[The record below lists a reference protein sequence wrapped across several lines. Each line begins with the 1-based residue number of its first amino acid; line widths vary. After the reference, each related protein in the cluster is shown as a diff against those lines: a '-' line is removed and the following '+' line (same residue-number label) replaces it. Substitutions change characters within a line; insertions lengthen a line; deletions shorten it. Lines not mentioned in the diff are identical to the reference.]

1 MSGATRL
8 YLFAAAIMVVAIF
21 FYWIQPT
28 RRAAVMAYSRNL
40 FGLLVLISAGISLVI
55 WSVTLERSDYTFE
68 RKSTPIAIAIAF
80 DLSPSMLAIPDPGLG
95 IAQPPRFERGKAV
108 LLDYL
113 RSLEEQGQPVI
124 VAVLGFTK
132 NASIIMG
139 WDQSTAQVYDTLD
152 YAVSPDLFGSSGTS
166 MEAAAKSLLAV
177 FTMLPTEL
185 RSTSRQ
191 LAIIV
196 SDGEDTMRASSFEYA
211 KQELSGGGFDT
222 IALQT
227 GLIGQNEGVPTYSQ
241 VGEFTGFRNM
251 KGKLHT
257 VPNFAAMSAI
267 SEASSGRGLH
277 VRAET
282 ATNVEQ
288 MRQFTVSGS
297 ARVSTP
303 VSKLF
308 STLGM
313 YAVVSLLCAVIL
325 R

>member
-1 MSGATRL
+1 MSDATGL
-8 YLFAAAIMVVAIF
+8 YLLAAAIMVVAVF
-21 FYWIQPT
+21 VYWIQPT
-28 RRAAVMAYSRNL
+28 RRAAVMAQSRNL
-40 FGLLVLISAGISLVI
+40 IGLLVLISAGISLVL
-55 WSVTLERSDYTFE
+55 WSVTLERSEYTFE
-68 RKSTPIAIAIAF
+68 RQSTPVAIAIAF

-113 RSLEEQGQPVI
+113 RALEEQGQPVI
-124 VAVLGFTK
+124 VSVLGFTK

-139 WDQSTAQVYDTLD
+139 WDQSTAQVNDILD

-177 FTMLPTEL
+177 FSMLPGEL
-185 RSTSRQ
+185 SSTSRQ

-196 SDGEDTMRASSFEYA
+196 SDGEDTMRASSFDYA
-211 KQELSGGGFDT
+211 KQELSNGGFDT

-227 GLIGQNEGVPTYSQ
+227 GLIDQNEGVPTYGQ

-251 KGKLHT
+251 NGKLYT
-257 VPNFAAMSAI
+257 VPDFAAMNAI
-267 SEASSGRGLH
+267 AEASSGRGLH
-277 VRAET
+277 VRAEAT
-282 ATNVEQ
+282 ASVEQ
-288 MRQFTVSGS
+288 MRQFTLDGS
-297 ARVSTP
+297 ARVSAP
-303 VSKLF
+303 DAKWL

-313 YAVVSLLCAVIL
+313 YAVVSLLCAMIL